1 MTLNIGEANALN
13 RVINHLAGL
22 SKPGSGE
29 PFISREQ
36 AIDDLALLARGASK
50 TLHAGHSQTS
60 AHEALTKRWTGH
72 IPAAELEHLRAM
84 AKAHEKCLSAAA
96 EREYFTGRCEDCSC
110 CTNQQCSERT
120 CATDSL
126 GDSICPCTCE

>member
-1 MTLNIGEANALN
+1 MTLNISEANALN

-22 SKPGSGE
+22 SRPGSGE

-60 AHEALTKRWTGH
+60 AHEALTKGWAAH
-72 IPAAELEHLRAM
+72 IPAAELTRLRSM
-84 AKAHEKCLSAAA
+84 AQAHEKCMATVA
-96 EREYFTGRCEDCSC
+96 EREYVSGSCEDCFC
-110 CTNQQCSERT
+110 CTNQL
-120 CATDSL
+120 CAEGSCPTNSL
-126 GDSICPCTCE
+126 GESTCPCTGE

>member
-1 MTLNIGEANALN
+1 MSLNISEASALN
-13 RVINHLAGL
+13 RVITHLTGL
-22 SKPGSGE
+22 RNTGSGE
-29 PFISREQ
+29 PIVTREQ
-36 AIDDLALLARGASK
+36 AINDLALLARGASK

-60 AHEALTKRWTGH
+60 AHEALTQRWTGQV
-72 IPAAELEHLRAM
+72 PAAELDRLRAM

-96 EREYFTGRCEDCSC
+96 EREYFTGRCEDCLC